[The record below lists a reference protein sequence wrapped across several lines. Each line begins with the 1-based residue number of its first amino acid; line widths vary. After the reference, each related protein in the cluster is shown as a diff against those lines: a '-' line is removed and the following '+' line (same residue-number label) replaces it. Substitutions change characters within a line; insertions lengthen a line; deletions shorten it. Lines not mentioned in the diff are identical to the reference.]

1 MNFNTFIKLLLTAP
15 RMTLLRFTFQRIAI
29 SIFFLSLLFSCREN
43 KEDGE
48 RQDVSGTQES
58 ETVIRIETMPSDF
71 DFYPTSTTGIV
82 VQRDAYAFSYSEE
95 HEQSEWVAYQLTS
108 EDFSNRDFERP
119 FFIEDPK
126 VKTGSADWR
135 NYKRSG
141 YDKGHLCP
149 AGDRKKNYENYKE
162 TFYTSNIS
170 PQQHQFNDGVWNRL
184 EQKVRYWSKKY
195 DGLYVVTGG
204 VLSENLKAI
213 GREKVSVPNYFY
225 KVLMTKDGKRMIGFL
240 VPHQE
245 SDAPLYEF
253 VVEVDT
259 IEKMTGIDFFAKLP
273 NATESKLEKAN
284 DYKGWS
290 F

>member
-1 MNFNTFIKLLLTAP
+1 MNFFQRFLTYRKYAFFGALVLLLV
-15 RMTLLRFTFQRIAI
+15 
-29 SIFFLSLLFSCREN
+29 SCRKDT
-43 KEDGE
+43 KEGIE
-48 RQDVSGTQES
+48 QVFS
-58 ETVIRIETMPSDF
+58 EKPDYEAVEAVETMAADF
-71 DFYPTSTTGIV
+71 DFYPTSTTGV
-82 VQRDAYAFSYSEE
+82 VVKRTNYAFSYSEE
-95 HEQSEWVAYQLTS
+95 HEQSEWVAYELS
-108 EDFSNRDFERP
+108 SADFSNRDFERP
-119 FFIEDPK
+119 FFIEDPE
-126 VKTGSADWR
+126 VKSHSADWR
-135 NYKRSG
+135 NYKNSG

-149 AGDRKKNYENYKE
+149 AGDRKKDYESYKE

-170 PQQHQFNDGVWNRL
+170 PQRHNFNDGVWNRL

-204 VLSENLKAI
+204 VLSENLKTI

-245 SDAPLYEF
+245 SNEPLYEF
-253 VVEVDT
+253 VVEVDA

-273 NATESKLEKAN
+273 DAREAKLEKAS